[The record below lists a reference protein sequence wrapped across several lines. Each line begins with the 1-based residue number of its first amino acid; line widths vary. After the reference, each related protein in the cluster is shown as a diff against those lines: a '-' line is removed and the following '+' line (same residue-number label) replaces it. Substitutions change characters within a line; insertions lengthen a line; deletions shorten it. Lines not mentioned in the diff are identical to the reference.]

1 MYLKYAFKEKRERMC
16 ERKRRER
23 ERRYE
28 RKTREIGRK
37 RERERK
43 NALQK
48 FTIKAAFTLALNN
61 LLGYRKI
68 DT

>member
-1 MYLKYAFKEKRERMC
+1 MYLKKKRERERERRR

-23 ERRYE
+23 ER
-28 RKTREIGRK
+28 K
-37 RERERK
+37 R
-43 NALQK
+43 ALQK
-48 FTIKAAFTLALNN
+48 FTMKAPFTLALNN